1 MVDHDT
7 PGGWDRV
14 ESAALGELLA
24 RAVAGNTPT
33 SGPWSEAEIRIDVL
47 HAAGQVRLWHA
58 QEARGVPVSRR
69 LGLPRLPSWKAFAQR
84 WNMPTT
90 TAARRLRAA
99 CESLGIADDTNPKWF
114 VGGSPVVRPW
124 CGGGSPQVGT
134 TPNIK
139 AKRFVGGV
147 RVVRQWCGR
156 GITRGPKSYQEVQ
169 EDQKEN
175 TDARPALIPVP
186 VPPPPEKPADPKPRK
201 AKPSPSADVLT
212 AWAAYRVHHPQVRDA
227 PPKGWGV
234 ADRVKEHGVAS
245 VVAVIEWAHTSSHK
259 RAVFLREGGY
269 TGETL
274 FRASKFAE
282 YVSLTQ
288 QQPVRLS
295 AMPAQDPAD
304 AAWLAV
310 VTGAAHMADTAD
322 DLRDLTAEADRHGWT
337 AEAAEAYLGG
347 DDSRAERLFKS
358 AHRSNRPAVALGSD
372 SGALEGSRHVISH
385 GDGTMP
391 F

>member
-1 MVDHDT
+1 
-7 PGGWDRV
+7 V

-47 HAAGQVRLWHA
+47 HAAGLVRLWHA
-58 QEARGVPVSRR
+58 QEARGVPASRR
-69 LGLPRLPSWKAFAQR
+69 LGLARLPSWKAFALR

-99 CESLGIADDTNPKWF
+99 CESLGIADDAKEKWF
-114 VGGSPVVRPW
+114 ARGSPVVRPW
-124 CGGGSPQVGT
+124 CDGGSPQVGT
-134 TPNIK
+134 TPNIEP
-139 AKRFVGGV
+139 KRFVGGV
-147 RVVRQWCGR
+147 RVVRRWCGR

-169 EDQKEN
+169 EDQKEHI
-175 TDARPALIPVP
+175 DARPALALVP
-186 VPPPPEKPADPKPRK
+186 APDPSEKPADPKPRK

-212 AWAAYRVHHPQVRDA
+212 AWAAYRVHHPQVRDV

-234 ADRVKEHGVAS
+234 ADRVKDHGVEA
-245 VVAVIEWAHTSSHK
+245 VVAVVEWAHTSAHK

-274 FRASKFAE
+274 FRASKFPE
-282 YVSLTQ
+282 YVSLAGQ
-288 QQPVRLS
+288 QQPARLS
-295 AMPAQDPAD
+295 AMPAQDPTD
-304 AAWLAV
+304 AAWLAI
-310 VTGAAHMADTAD
+310 VTGAAHMADTAA
-322 DLRDLTAEADRHGWT
+322 DLRDLTTAADRHGWT
-337 AEAAEAYLGG
+337 DEAAEAYLGG

-372 SGALEGSRHVISH
+372 SSDSGPPGGASGRL
-385 GDGTMP
+385 DGTMP